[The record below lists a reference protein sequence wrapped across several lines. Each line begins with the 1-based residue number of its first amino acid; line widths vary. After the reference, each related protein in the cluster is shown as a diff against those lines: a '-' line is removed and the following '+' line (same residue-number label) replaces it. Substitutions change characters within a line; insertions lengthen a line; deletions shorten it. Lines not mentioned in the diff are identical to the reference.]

1 MYNTKDAHELGGNP
15 ANQQEESGTEGAGTS
30 QPALRGKFDHQ
41 RRAPLQSKFQN
52 LNMQVYGSQK
62 LPNEWP
68 GECQVA
74 YRDKYMCI
82 SKFESESMHQKLYRE
97 YRNNKNAMKA

>member
-1 MYNTKDAHELGGNP
+1 
-15 ANQQEESGTEGAGTS
+15 
-30 QPALRGKFDHQ
+30 
-41 RRAPLQSKFQN
+41 
-52 LNMQVYGSQK
+52 MQVYGSQK